1 MNIKLLVCLKATR
14 RKFYQEDYRETDHIF
29 ALVRSGSFTVASPSE
44 QFTVGPMEGVL
55 FRADRH
61 YYRKVLTPVTMYLFR
76 FRTDDDNFQ
85 GDHILFRDL
94 ERIRST
100 LDLLDALEGTSLKAN
115 LTLHAH
121 LLEDLMVQQR
131 IEALPTKEH
140 DARIQKALTYISDR
154 LDQKISL
161 SELAAFVGLS
171 YAQFFRLFKENAG
184 AAPTNHILALRLQRA
199 KQLLVETDLPIR
211 EIAAACG
218 FENEF
223 YFSNVFKKQT
233 ALPPSVFR
241 RQLR

>member
-1 MNIKLLVCLKATR
+1 MDIKLLVCLKATR
-14 RKFYQEDYRETDHIF
+14 NKFFQEDYLETDHIF

-76 FRTDDDNFQ
+76 YRTDDDNFR

-100 LDLLDALEGTSLKAN
+100 LDLLETLEGTPQKAD
-115 LTLHAH
+115 LTLHEH
-121 LLEDLMVQQR
+121 LLKDLMIQQR

-140 DARIQKALTYISDR
+140 DARIQKALTYIMDR
-154 LDQKISL
+154 LDQKIIL
-161 SELAAFVGLS
+161 SELAAVVGLS
-171 YAQFFRLFKENAG
+171 YAQFFRLFKENVG
-184 AAPTNHILALRLQRA
+184 AVPSDHILMLRLQRA
-199 KQLLVETDLPIR
+199 RQLLVETDLPIR

-233 ALPPSVFR
+233 ALAPSVFR